1 MSKPTPTPGPG
12 SFVAGS
18 AAPARPV
25 LVACPLG
32 CQAPFGPSPIVL
44 SEGPLQRCSQ
54 CGQLFFEGDT
64 AGFRRSLD
72 GFEAC
77 QGPGRGD
84 PGFAR
89 LQRRARRTLVR
100 AAAILKKPLA
110 KMSLLDVGC
119 SSGSFIAAAL
129 GLGVRAEG
137 VEPMPGPVAAAQAA
151 GLKVHQGLLEELA
164 LPAHCF
170 DVVSLL
176 EVIEHVP
183 APLDLLAACRRV
195 LVPGGLVVIRTGNAA
210 SWTVTWMGPRWDYFC
225 PAIGH
230 ISFFNPRSMDL
241 LAQRSGFDLRKI
253 HFHSV
258 SLFRQEDVA
267 APVYR
272 LGKIVAE
279 ILNWPSRLLGK
290 SHEMEAFLQARQ

>member
-1 MSKPTPTPGPG
+1 MSKVNPG
-12 SFVAGS
+12 SCAAGGNARAA
-18 AAPARPV
+18 AAPVVKNCPV
-25 LVACPLG
+25 G
-32 CQAPFGPSPIVL
+32 CDVPFAPSAIVL
-44 SEGPLQRCSQ
+44 PEGPLQRCGA
-54 CGQLFFEGDT
+54 CGQLFFQDDT

-77 QGPGRGD
+77 QGPGPQD
-84 PGFAR
+84 PGFQR
-89 LQRRARRTLVR
+89 LRQRTRRTLTR
-100 AAAILKKPLA
+100 AAAILAKPLA
-110 KMSLLDVGC
+110 ELRLLDVGC
-119 SSGSFIAAAL
+119 SSGTFIAAAAS
-129 GLGVRAEG
+129 LGVRAEG
-137 VEPMPGPVAAAQAA
+137 VEPMAGPVTAARAA
-151 GLKVHQGLLEELA
+151 GLTVHQGYLETLG
-164 LPAHCF
+164 LPAHSF

-183 APLDLLAACRRV
+183 TPLALLQACRRV

-210 SWTVTWMGPRWDYFC
+210 SWTVAFMGPRWDYFC

-230 ISFFNPRSMDL
+230 ISFYNPYSMGL
-241 LAQRSGFDLRKI
+241 LARRSGFDLRKI

-258 SLFRQEDVA
+258 SVFRREDVS

-290 SHEMEAFLQARQ
+290 SHEMEAFLQVRP